1 MILILLLAVAIVVTQ
16 TLQSFYHDDTL
27 NSKELLESDTAS
39 VVCKFDI
46 KQKSSGKY
54 PTVDSALQQ
63 PCINKGDY
71 EITLIDSEHH
81 EHLEL
86 KNSQTILIK
95 TIINNCL
102 FSNISVL
109 SDQEPVQI
117 STDVD
122 NAYILIRDCQFSNFY
137 SENDDCMAVLQLSS
151 GVQHKVEVV
160 QNSFINCKTNSSLSG
175 AIRIYD
181 FVLDQDNPSQYIII
195 NNTFFNNT
203 GKYSGQ
209 DAYLV
214 FVQPPTNWTSETIN
228 SIITAMFNGSK
239 SDGRNGSVYYEIY
252 FDTIMDLYGNIT
264 LPLLVIE
271 PQKRKTS
278 VLLVFCIIIGVII
291 GITALAGAII
301 LAILFYQKRQSLFD
315 PSGQM
320 SQSLLTHNGI
330 INESSNH

>member
-1 MILILLLAVAIVVTQ
+1 MILILLLAVAFVVTQ

-27 NSKELLESDTAS
+27 NFKELLESDTAS

-54 PTVDSALQQ
+54 RTVDSALQQ
-63 PCINKGDY
+63 PCINKGGY

-95 TIINNCL
+95 
-102 FSNISVL
+102 
-109 SDQEPVQI
+109 EPVQI

-122 NAYILIRDCQFSNFY
+122 NAMILIRDCQFSNFY

-160 QNSFINCKTNSSLSG
+160 QNSFINCKTNNSLSG

-181 FVLDQDNPSQYIII
+181 FVLDQDNPSEYIII

-239 SDGRNGSVYYEIY
+239 SDGRNGSVYYETY
-252 FDTIMDLYGNIT
+252 FDTLMDLYGNIT

-301 LAILFYQKRQSLFD
+301 FAILFYQKRQSLFD

-320 SQSLLTHNGI
+320 SQSLLTHNSI
-330 INESSNH
+330 INESLNP